1 MSIGSINRFDE
12 IVKATA
18 GTRGLRWTWAGQVTF
33 TELAVME
40 IQSQSEG
47 APGVSLESVADATLV
62 VQLSGAWRLEM
73 NHASASTVEAA
84 LDSSHI
90 RRVRFDA
97 KALSS
102 WDSSI
107 LIFLTK
113 VTELCRQQNIV
124 TEREGLPNGIR
135 RLLELAEM
143 VPEKEGA
150 RQALDQPSFLAWFGT
165 ATTGSY
171 VSLSEML
178 RFLGEVTLAF
188 VKLVKMRARYRTGDL
203 FLIIQEC
210 GPQALPIVTL
220 ISFLVGA
227 ILAFVGAVQL
237 QQFGA
242 QIYVADLVGIAVV
255 RDMGAMMTG
264 IIMAGRT
271 GAAFAAKLGTMKV
284 TQEIDALITL
294 GFSPLEFLVLP
305 RVIALCLMM
314 PLLCLYSDLMGILGG
329 AAVGLWMLDLSWTIY
344 YHQTVNTITLTALFG
359 GVLKSV
365 TYGVLIALSGC
376 LRGIQCGGSAAA
388 VGEAATSAVVTS
400 IVFIVAACGAL
411 SVVFHIIGI

>member
-1 MSIGSINRFDE
+1 MPNPIGIYRSGTTSILFKILP
-12 IVKATA
+12 VKEVQT
-18 GTRGLRWTWAGQVTF
+18 
-33 TELAVME
+33 
-40 IQSQSEG
+40 QSDG
-47 APGVSLESVADATLV
+47 APGVSLETVGDATLV
-62 VQLSGAWRLEM
+62 VQLSGDWRM
-73 NHASASTVEAA
+73 QKNVASAIPVQNAIET
-84 LDSSHI
+84 SHV
-90 RRVRFDA
+90 RSVRFDA

-113 VTELCRQQNIV
+113 VTELFRQKDIV
-124 TEREGLPNGIR
+124 TDREGLPKGIR
-135 RLLELAEM
+135 RLLELAEI
-143 VPEKEGA
+143 VPEQEGA
-150 RQALDQPSFLAWFGT
+150 RHATDSPSFLARVGT
-165 ATTGSY
+165 TTTGSY
-171 VSLSEML
+171 IALSEML

-188 VKLVKMRARYRTGDL
+188 VKLVKMRARYRTADL

-210 GPQALPIVTL
+210 GAQALPIVTL
-220 ISFLVGA
+220 ISFLVGV
-227 ILAFVGAVQL
+227 IMAFVGAIQL

-305 RVIALCLMM
+305 RMIALCLMM
-314 PLLCLYSDLMGILGG
+314 PLLCLYSDLMGVLGG
-329 AAVGLWMLDLSWTIY
+329 AAVGLWMLDLSWTTY
-344 YHQTVNTITLTALFG
+344 YHQTVRAISLTALFG
-359 GVLKSV
+359 GVFKGV
-365 TYGVLIALSGC
+365 IYGVLISLSGC
-376 LRGIQCGGSAAA
+376 LRGMQCGGSASA
-388 VGEAATSAVVTS
+388 VGEATTSAVVTS

-411 SVVFHIIGI
+411 SVVFYIIGV